1 MIFQKHKKK
10 REKEYY
16 KLLYANKFDN
26 LQEIDNFLETKSQP
40 NWVKNKQIISISMV
54 QDQLAS

>member
-1 MIFQKHKKK
+1 MIFQKHKKKK

-40 NWVKNKQIISISMV
+40 N
-54 QDQLAS
+54 